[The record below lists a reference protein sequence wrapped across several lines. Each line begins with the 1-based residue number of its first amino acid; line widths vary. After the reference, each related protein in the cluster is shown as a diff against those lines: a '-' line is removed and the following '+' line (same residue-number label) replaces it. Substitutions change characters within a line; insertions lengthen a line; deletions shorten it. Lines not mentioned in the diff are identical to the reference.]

1 MSAGHPPPAGEE
13 VIRVRDRYYILASSS
28 LADGRTRVLKQ
39 GETFAVFDRSGDF
52 QPVGRGHQGLY
63 VDSTRHLHHLELR
76 LGGHRPLLLC
86 STVTEDNAEMT
97 ADLTNPALELA
108 AGLLEQDLLHVF
120 RAFVVD
126 EGGCWQQL
134 GIRSYALE
142 PVALSL
148 ELAFGADFADIFE
161 VRGLRRKRRG
171 ELLAP
176 RVEVDRVELAY
187 RGLDDVTRRTVLR
200 FRPAPASVD
209 TGLARFE
216 LALPPGGTAVLEL
229 EIRCIADGAEVATAT
244 FAEVEERARRSVLGR
259 RPACR
264 VETANERFN
273 DWINRSTADLAMM
286 LTDTPHGLY
295 PYAGVPWFN
304 APFGRDGIITALE
317 VLWLDPGLASSVL
330 RFLAATQAREEDPAA
345 DAEPGRILHEAR
357 GGEMARLG
365 EVPFRRY
372 YGTVDATPLFVV
384 LARETFERTGDREL
398 IESIWDAVRRALAW
412 IDRYGDPDGDGF
424 VEYRRRSAIGLVN
437 QGWKDSGDSVFHA
450 DGSLA
455 RPPIA
460 LCEVQ
465 GYVYAARR
473 GAAALARE
481 LGDAQLA
488 REQEERARLLRAR
501 FDERFWIPELRTY
514 ALALD
519 GAKRPCRVRSSNA
532 AQVLFTG
539 LARPERAR
547 AIAAGVLDPDF
558 YSGWGV
564 RTLSSAEIRYN
575 PMSYHNGSIW
585 PHDNGLIAW
594 GASRCGARETAL
606 AILTGLFDATL
617 FSDLSR
623 LPELFCGFP
632 RRRGEGPTP
641 YPVACAPQAW
651 SAGVVFLLLQSC
663 LGLTVSGREGRVI
676 FRNPAL
682 PPFLESLSILGLRVG
697 EAELDLELVRHPSDV
712 GIQVRRR
719 HGDVEVVI
727 VK

>member
-1 MSAGHPPPAGEE
+1 MSAGHPPAATEE

-39 GETFAVFDRSGDF
+39 GEAFAVFDPSGDF

-63 VDSTRHLHHLELR
+63 VDSTRYLHHLELR
-76 LGGHRPLLLC
+76 IAGHRPILLS

-97 ADLTNPALELA
+97 ADLTNPALELRG
-108 AGLLEQDLLHVF
+108 GLLEQDLLHLF
-120 RAFVVD
+120 RAHVLA
-126 EGGCWQQL
+126 EGGSWQRL
-134 GIRSYALE
+134 GVRSYALE
-142 PVALSL
+142 PVELSL

-161 VRGLRRKRRG
+161 VRGVRRQRRG

-176 RVEVDRVELAY
+176 RLDGDGVALGY
-187 RGLDDVTRRTVLR
+187 RGLDGLTRRTLLR
-200 FRPAPASVD
+200 FRPAPAALEA
-209 TGLARFE
+209 GRARFE
-216 LALPPGGTAVLEL
+216 IALPPGGTAVFEL
-229 EIRCIADGAEVATAT
+229 EIRCTLEEGEPPPVAFAD
-244 FAEVEERARRSVLGR
+244 VEDRARRAALTR
-259 RPACR
+259 RSPCR

-273 DWINRSTADLAMM
+273 DWINRSAADLAMM
-286 LTDTPHGLY
+286 LTETPHGLY

-304 APFGRDGIITALE
+304 APFGRDGILTALE
-317 VLWLDPGLASSVL
+317 VLWLDPELAASVL
-330 RFLAATQAREEDPAA
+330 RFLAATQAREEDPAS
-345 DAEPGRILHEAR
+345 DAEPGKILHEAR

-365 EVPFRRY
+365 ELPFRRY
-372 YGTVDATPLFVV
+372 YGSVDATPLFIV
-384 LARETFERTGDREL
+384 LAREAFERTGDREL
-398 IESIWDAVRRALAW
+398 LESIWDAVRRALGW
-412 IDRYGDPDGDGF
+412 IDRYGDVDGDGF
-424 VEYRRRSAIGLVN
+424 VEYRRRSAIGLLN
-437 QGWKDSGDSVFHA
+437 QGWKDSHDSVSHA

-481 LGDAQLA
+481 LGDTRLA
-488 REQEERARLLRAR
+488 GEQEDRARALRAR
-501 FDERFWIPELRTY
+501 FDECFWIPEQRTF

-519 GAKRPCRVRSSNA
+519 GAGRPCRVRSSNA
-532 AQVLFTG
+532 GHVLYTG
-539 LARPERAR
+539 IARPERAR
-547 AIAAGVLDPDF
+547 VVAASMLDPDLF
-558 YSGWGV
+558 SGWGV

-585 PHDNGLIAW
+585 PHDNGFIAA
-594 GASRCGARETAL
+594 GAARYGVRETAL
-606 AILTGLFDATL
+606 GILTGLFDATL

-651 SAGVVFLLLQSC
+651 SAGVVHLLLQAC
-663 LGLTVSGREGRVI
+663 LGLSVSGRERRVV
-676 FRNPAL
+676 FRNPVL
-682 PPFLESLSILGLRVG
+682 PPFLETLSILGLRVG
-697 EAELDLELVRHPSDV
+697 EAELDLELVRHPTDV

>member
-1 MSAGHPPPAGEE
+1 MSADPPPPAREE
-13 VIRVRDRYYILASSS
+13 VIRVRDRYYILATSS

-76 LGGHRPLLLC
+76 LAEHRPILLS

-97 ADLTNPALELA
+97 ADLTNPAVDLPG
-108 AGLLEQDLLHVF
+108 GLLEQDVLHLF
-120 RAFVVD
+120 RASVLD
-126 EGGCWQQL
+126 EGGCWQRL
-134 GIRSYALE
+134 GIRNYAME
-142 PVALSL
+142 PVGFSL
-148 ELAFGADFADIFE
+148 EISFGADFADIFE
-161 VRGLRRKRRG
+161 VRGVPRKRRG
-171 ELLAP
+171 ESLAP
-176 RVEVDRVELAY
+176 RLGRDRVELGY
-187 RGLDDVTRRTVLR
+187 RGLDGLSRRTILR
-200 FRPAPASVD
+200 FRPEPAALD
-209 TGLARFE
+209 GERARFE
-216 LALPPGGTAVLEL
+216 LALPPGGTAVI
-229 EIRCIADGAEVATAT
+229 EIEVRCRTGAGEVAAVD
-244 FAEVEERARRSVLGR
+244 FAEVEDRARRSLPAR

-273 DWINRSTADLAMM
+273 DWINRSTADLSMM
-286 LTDTPHGLY
+286 LTETPQGLY

-304 APFGRDGIITALE
+304 APFGRDGILTALE
-317 VLWLDPGLASSVL
+317 VLWLHPELAVSVL

-345 DAEPGRILHEAR
+345 DAEPGKILHEAR

-372 YGTVDATPLFVV
+372 YGSVDATPLFVL
-384 LARETFERTGDREL
+384 LAHETFARTGDREL
-398 IESIWDAVRRALAW
+398 LESIWDAVRLALEW
-412 IDRYGDPDGDGF
+412 IDRYGDLDGDGF
-424 VEYRRRSAIGLVN
+424 VEYSRRSAIGLVN

-450 DGSLA
+450 DGTLA

-481 LGDAQLA
+481 LGDSGLA
-488 REQEERARLLRAR
+488 RTQEERARLLRSR
-501 FDERFWIPELRTY
+501 FDERFWIPELRTF

-532 AQVLFTG
+532 GHVLFTG
-539 LARPERAR
+539 IARPERAR
-547 AIAAGVLDPDF
+547 TVASGMHDPDF

-575 PMSYHNGSIW
+575 PISYHNGSIW
-585 PHDNGLIAW
+585 PHDNGLIAS
-594 GASRCGARETAL
+594 GAARYGARETVL
-606 AILTGLFDATL
+606 GILTGLFDATL

-651 SAGVVFLLLQSC
+651 SAGVVFLLLQAS
-663 LGLTVSGREGRVI
+663 LGLTVSGREGRVV

-697 EAELDLELVRHPSDV
+697 EAALDLELVRHPADV